1 MNPSTSLPAKEL
13 ARTLGWAV
21 YLACSWTWCIGMFL
35 PVLMVREFGFLGWVV
50 FAVPNVIGAAA
61 LGWVLSKPGAVE
73 RIVARHAVA
82 CQAFS
87 AITIA
92 FHCFFIGWLVRG
104 MVGWPALV
112 ICAAAVLVIF
122 LLTRGGKHE
131 LIVAVAIYA
140 ISLLAIALALSTRGI
155 PANVYPPMLRQG
167 LGLLWLAPVV
177 IFGFILCPY
186 LDLTFLRARS
196 MTSPLAGAAAFTLGF
211 GLLFVVMIL
220 FTLWYAPL
228 LRDEAFD
235 GIPTLLLWIIAA
247 HMIFQSSFTIALH
260 LRPLA
265 AADARASIKPIAV
278 AISIIALL
286 IGWMGLGFGGGG
298 LEGIALRGERV
309 YRLFMAFYGLI
320 FPAYVWLCMIP
331 TRDGHAGPSR
341 QKLVVLGVA
350 ILVVAP
356 FFYVG
361 FIEKRMIWLVP
372 GLGILLLSRVFLPCE
387 IRQVKEPASSSAI
400 QT

>member
-1 MNPSTSLPAKEL
+1 M
-13 ARTLGWAV
+13 

-50 FAVPNVIGAAA
+50 FAVPNVIGAAG

-104 MVGWPALV
+104 MVGWPAPA
-112 ICAAAVLVIF
+112 ICALATLIIF
-122 LLTRGGKHE
+122 LVTRGGKRE
-131 LIVAVAIYA
+131 LITAVAIYA
-140 ISLLAIALALSTRGI
+140 ISLMAIASAISIRGI
-155 PANVYPPMLRQG
+155 PVNISPPVLRQG

-177 IFGFILCPY
+177 VFGFVLCPY

-196 MTSPLAGAAAFTLGF
+196 MTSPIAGAASFALGF
-211 GLLFVVMIL
+211 GLFFVVMIL

-228 LRDEAFD
+228 LRNEAFD
-235 GIPTLLLWIIAA
+235 QVPVLLLWIVAI
-247 HMIFQSSFTIALH
+247 HIIFQAAFTIALH
-260 LRPLA
+260 LRPLT
-265 AADARASIKPIAV
+265 AADAQTAIKPFTV
-278 AISIIALL
+278 VISIIALL
-286 IGWMGLGFGGGG
+286 IGWIGLDFGGGG

-309 YRLFMAFYGLI
+309 YRFFMAFYGLV

-331 TRDGHAGPSR
+331 TRDRHAGPSHR
-341 QKLVVLGVA
+341 KLVVLGIT
-350 ILVVAP
+350 ILAVAP
-356 FFYVG
+356 LFYMG
-361 FIEKRMIWLVP
+361 FIEDRMIWLVP
-372 GLGILLLSRVFLPCE
+372 GFVLLVISRAFLPGGVGLAKASASPTA
-387 IRQVKEPASSSAI
+387 IR
-400 QT
+400 T